1 MDILK
6 TILDEFFSF
15 QAYVMLPFF
24 IFIIAM
30 LVRMNISRAFIS
42 SLKMGVGFAGIFIVF
57 AFFVDNIK
65 PAVEAI
71 VHIRNLDF
79 PVLDVGWPPLA
90 AITWSSSLAPV
101 SIPLIIAL
109 NVLMIATNTTKTI
122 YIDIW
127 NYWHLA
133 LAGAFILAT
142 SQSLIL
148 GVAAVTL
155 ITIYTIKMADW
166 SAPHI
171 EQQTNLK
178 GVTIAPVSVVGIL
191 PFAVTM
197 DYIYDKIPILN
208 KLDFNPEKDNR
219 RVGLLGEPMIIG
231 VIIGVL
237 LGAAAG
243 YTIKMILELSI
254 HLAAVMF
261 LLPKCGQLIADGISP
276 VSESLKQW
284 IQERF
289 PNKQQLFVAVD
300 TGVIMN
306 HKSVMIT
313 GLILMPVALVISLM
327 IPGNKTLPLGDL
339 PNLISIMS
347 VSVLVSRGNVIR
359 GVLTGIPVV
368 ATFLLIS
375 SNLAPLITALSTETG
390 ITIGD
395 GQMITA
401 FTDGGNHAR
410 YFLIYLFQGNLIAIT
425 IIPLISIM
433 MYLSYRR
440 AKSISSWVPGEL

>member
-1 MDILK
+1 MDVLK

-148 GVAAVTL
+148 GLAAVTL

-178 GVTIAPVSVVGIL
+178 GVTISPVSVVGIL

-208 KLDFNPEKDNR
+208 KLDFNPEKENR

-289 PNKQQLFVAVD
+289 PDKQQLFVAVD
-300 TGVIMN
+300 TGIIMN

-313 GLILMPVALVISLM
+313 GLILMPIALVISLM

-425 IIPLISIM
+425 MIPLISIM

-440 AKSISSWVPGEL
+440 AKSISS

>member
-1 MDILK
+1 
-6 TILDEFFSF
+6 
-15 QAYVMLPFF
+15 MLPFF

-42 SLKMGVGFAGIFIVF
+42 ALKMGVGFAGIFIVF

-71 VHIRNLDF
+71 IHIRNLDF

-148 GVAAVTL
+148 GLAAVTL

-243 YTIKMILELSI
+243 YSIKLILELSI

-289 PNKQQLFVAVD
+289 PNKKQLFVAVD

-390 ITIGD
+390 IIVGD

-440 AKSISSWVPGEL
+440 AKSISS

>member
-1 MDILK
+1 MEIFK
-6 TILDEFFSF
+6 TILGEFFSF

-30 LVRMNISRAFIS
+30 LVRMNVSRAFIS
-42 SLKMGVGFAGIFIVF
+42 SLKMGVGFAGIFIIF

-71 VHIRNLDF
+71 VVIRSLDF

-90 AITWSSSLAPV
+90 AITWSSSLAPI

-142 SQSLIL
+142 SQSLVL
-148 GVAAVTL
+148 GLAAVIL
-155 ITIYTIKMADW
+155 ISVYTIKMADW
-166 SAPHI
+166 TAPHV
-171 EQQTNLK
+171 EQQTSLQ
-178 GVTIAPVSVVGIL
+178 GVTIAPVSVVGLL

-197 DYIYDKIPILN
+197 DYLYDRIPFFN
-208 KLDFNPEKDNR
+208 TLDFNPEKENR

-231 VIIGVL
+231 VIIGVV

-243 YTIKMILELSI
+243 YSIRFILELSI

-276 VSESLKQW
+276 VSESLKLW
-284 IQERF
+284 IQKRF
-289 PNKQQLFVAVD
+289 PQKQELFVAVD

-313 GLILMPVALVISLM
+313 GLILMPVALALSLI

-359 GVLTGIPVV
+359 GVLTGVPVV

-375 SNLAPLITALSTETG
+375 SNLAPLITTLSTDTG
-390 ITIGD
+390 ITVGD
-395 GQMITA
+395 GQLITA

-410 YFLIYLFQGNLIAIT
+410 FFLIHLFKGNLIAIT
-425 IIPLISIM
+425 SIPIVSFM

-440 AKSISSWVPGEL
+440 ARAKT

>member
-148 GVAAVTL
+148 GLAAVTL

-219 RVGLLGEPMIIG
+219 RVGLLGEPMMIG
-231 VIIGVL
+231 VLIGVL

-440 AKSISSWVPGEL
+440 AKSISSWIPGKL

>member
-1 MDILK
+1 MDVLK

-79 PVLDVGWPPLA
+79 PILDVGWPPLA

-148 GVAAVTL
+148 GLAAVTL

-178 GVTIAPVSVVGIL
+178 GVTISPVSVVGIL

-208 KLDFNPEKDNR
+208 KLDFNPEKENR

-289 PNKQQLFVAVD
+289 PDKQQLFVAVD
-300 TGVIMN
+300 TGIIMN

-313 GLILMPVALVISLM
+313 GLILMPIALVISLM

-425 IIPLISIM
+425 MIPLISIM

-440 AKSISSWVPGEL
+440 AKSISS

>member
-1 MDILK
+1 MDIFK
-6 TILDEFFSF
+6 TILDQFFSF

-24 IFIIAM
+24 IFVIAM
-30 LVRMNISRAFIS
+30 LVRMNVSQAFLS
-42 SLKMGVGFAGIFIVF
+42 SLRMGVGFAGIFIIF
-57 AFFVDNIK
+57 AFFVENIK

-71 VHIRNLDF
+71 VLIRNLDF

-109 NVLMIATNTTKTI
+109 NVLMIATNTTRTI

-142 SQSLIL
+142 SQNLAL
-148 GVAAVTL
+148 GLTAVTL

-197 DYIYDKIPILN
+197 DYLYDRIPVFNALE
-208 KLDFNPEKDNR
+208 FNPEKENR
-219 RVGLLGEPMIIG
+219 GVGLLGEPMIIG
-231 VIIGVL
+231 VLIGVL

-243 YTIKMILELSI
+243 YSVKMILELSI

-276 VSESLKQW
+276 VSESLKRW
-284 IQERF
+284 IQLRF
-289 PNKQQLFVAVD
+289 PDKGELYVAVD

-313 GLILMPVALVISLM
+313 GLILMPIALALSLI

-347 VSVLVSRGNVIR
+347 LSVLVSRGNVIR

-375 SNLAPLITALSTETG
+375 SNLSPLITALSAETG
-390 ITIGD
+390 ITVGD

-410 YFLIYLFQGNLIAIT
+410 FFLIHLFKGNLLAIT
-425 IIPLISIM
+425 IIPLISAM

-440 AKSISSWVPGEL
+440 AKSMSSSI

>member
-6 TILDEFFSF
+6 TILDGFFSF

-142 SQSLIL
+142 SQSLVL

-313 GLILMPVALVISLM
+313 GLILMPVALVISFM

-440 AKSISSWVPGEL
+440 AKSISSQIPGK